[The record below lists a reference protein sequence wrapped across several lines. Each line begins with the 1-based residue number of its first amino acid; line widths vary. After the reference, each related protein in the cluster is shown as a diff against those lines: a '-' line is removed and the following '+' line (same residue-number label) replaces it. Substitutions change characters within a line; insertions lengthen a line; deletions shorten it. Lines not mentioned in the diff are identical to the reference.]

1 MVGGPQRMKTL
12 DTLIQDI
19 YLSLEGLST
28 GEALNISEEELDLTL
43 SRMKESILAWS
54 KPREVDNSFRLRM
67 SNIGR
72 PLRQLWYE
80 SQSSSDPHVVS
91 GSTQIKFLYGHILEE
106 IVLMLV
112 RMAGHKVTS
121 EQKEIDVDGIKGH
134 MDCKINGEVVDVKT
148 ASKFSFNK
156 FKDGSLVNND
166 PFGYLA
172 QLSGYE
178 TAEETNAGGFL
189 VINKESG
196 ELCLFRPDDL
206 EKPNVK
212 EKIAKVKA
220 AIAVDTPP
228 DRCYAP
234 IPEGKKGN
242 MKLPSGCAYCP
253 YKFECYSDAND
264 GEGLRAFKYSNG
276 PVYFTEVAV
285 EPRVEEILL

>member
-1 MVGGPQRMKTL
+1 MKTL

-19 YLSLEGLST
+19 YSSLEGLSS

-54 KPREVDNSFRLRM
+54 KPREVENSFRLRM

-80 SQSSSDPHVVS
+80 SKNTSDPHVVS

-112 RMAGHKVTS
+112 RMAGHEVTS
-121 EQKEIDVDGIKGH
+121 EQKEVKVSGITGH
-134 MDCKINGEVVDVKT
+134 MDCKIDGQVVDVKT

-178 TAEETNAGGFL
+178 TAEQTKEGGFL

-212 EKIAKVKA
+212 EKIEKVKA

-228 DRCYAP
+228 ERCYAP

-264 GEGLRAFKYSNG
+264 GDGLRAFRYSNG

>member
-1 MVGGPQRMKTL
+1 MKTL

-19 YLSLEGLST
+19 YSSLEGLSS
-28 GEALNISEEELDLTL
+28 GEELNISEEELDLTL

-54 KPREVDNSFRLRM
+54 KPREVDNVFRLRM

-80 SQSSSDPHVVS
+80 SQSSSEPHVVS

-112 RMAGHKVTS
+112 RMSGHKVTS

-134 MDCKINGEVVDVKT
+134 MDCKIDGEVVDVKT

-234 IPEGKKGN
+234 VPEGKKGN

>member
-1 MVGGPQRMKTL
+1 MKNL

-19 YLSLEGLST
+19 YSSLEGLSS

-43 SRMKESILAWS
+43 SRIKESIIAWS
-54 KPREVDNSFRLRM
+54 KPREVESSFRLRM

-80 SQSSSDPHVVS
+80 SKNTSDPHTVS

-112 RMAGHKVTS
+112 RMAGHEVTS
-121 EQKEIDVDGIKGH
+121 EQKEVNVSGITGH
-134 MDCKINGEVVDVKT
+134 MDCKIDGQVVDVKT

-178 TAEETNAGGFL
+178 TAEQTKEGGFL

-212 EKIAKVKA
+212 EKIKKVKA

-228 DRCYAP
+228 DRCYTL

-264 GEGLRAFKYSNG
+264 GDGLRAFRYSNG
-276 PVYFTEVAV
+276 PVYFTEVVV

>member
-1 MVGGPQRMKTL
+1 MKTL

-19 YLSLEGLST
+19 YSSLEGLSS

-54 KPREVDNSFRLRM
+54 KPREVENSFRLRM

-80 SQSSSDPHVVS
+80 SKNTSDPHVVS

-121 EQKEIDVDGIKGH
+121 EQKEVNVSGITGH
-134 MDCKINGEVVDVKT
+134 MDCKIDGQVVDVKT

-178 TAEETNAGGFL
+178 AAEQTKEGGFL

-212 EKIAKVKA
+212 EKIEKVKA

-264 GEGLRAFKYSNG
+264 GDGLRAFRYSNG

>member
-1 MVGGPQRMKTL
+1 MKTL

-19 YLSLEGLST
+19 YSSLEGLST

-54 KPREVDNSFRLRM
+54 KPREVENSFRLRM
-67 SNIGR
+67 SNIGK

-80 SQSSSDPHVVS
+80 SQKDSAPHVVS

-112 RMAGHKVTS
+112 RMSGHAVTS
-121 EQKEIDVDGIKGH
+121 EQKEIDVSGVKGH
-134 MDCKINGEVVDVKT
+134 MDCKIDGEVVDVKT
-148 ASKFSFNK
+148 ASRFSFNK

-178 TAEETNAGGFL
+178 TAEETNEGGFL

-212 EKIAKVKA
+212 QKIEKVKA

-228 DRCYAP
+228 KRCYAP
-234 IPEGKKGN
+234 IPEGQKGN

-276 PVYFTEVAV
+276 PTYFTKVV
-285 EPRVEEILL
+285 VTPRVEEILI

>member
-1 MVGGPQRMKTL
+1 MGRSQRMKTL

-19 YLSLEGLST
+19 YSNLEGLSS

-54 KPREVDNSFRLRM
+54 KPREVENSFRLRM

-80 SQSSSDPHVVS
+80 SKNTSDHHVVS

-112 RMAGHKVTS
+112 RMAGHEVTS
-121 EQKEIDVDGIKGH
+121 EQKEVNVSGITGH
-134 MDCKINGEVVDVKT
+134 MDCKIDGQVVDVKT

-178 TAEETNAGGFL
+178 TAEQTKEGGFL

-212 EKIAKVKA
+212 EKIKKVKA
-220 AIAVDTPP
+220 AIAIDTPP
-228 DRCYAP
+228 ERCYAP

-253 YKFECYSDAND
+253 YKFECYSDSND
-264 GEGLRAFKYSNG
+264 GDGLRAFKYSNG

>member
-1 MVGGPQRMKTL
+1 MKTL

-19 YLSLEGLST
+19 YSSLEGLSS

-54 KPREVDNSFRLRM
+54 KPREVENSFRLRM

-80 SQSSSDPHVVS
+80 SKNTSDPHVVS

-121 EQKEIDVDGIKGH
+121 EQKEVNVDGILGH
-134 MDCKINGEVVDVKT
+134 MDCKIDGQVVDVKT

-178 TAEETNAGGFL
+178 TAEQTKEGGFL

-212 EKIAKVKA
+212 EKIKKVKA
-220 AIAVDTPP
+220 AISVDTPP

-264 GEGLRAFKYSNG
+264 GDGLRAFRYSNG
-276 PVYFTEVAV
+276 PAYFTEVAV

>member
-1 MVGGPQRMKTL
+1 MKNL

-19 YLSLEGLST
+19 YSNLESLST

-54 KPREVDNSFRLRM
+54 KPREVENSFRLRM

-80 SQSSSDPHVVS
+80 SKNTSDPHVVS

-112 RMAGHKVTS
+112 RMAGHEVTS
-121 EQKEIDVDGIKGH
+121 EQKEVNVNGILGH
-134 MDCKINGEVVDVKT
+134 MDCKIDGQVVDVKT

-178 TAEETNAGGFL
+178 TAEETNEGGFL

-212 EKIAKVKA
+212 EKIEKVKA

-276 PVYFTEVAV
+276 PAYFTKVAV

>member
-1 MVGGPQRMKTL
+1 MKNL

-19 YLSLEGLST
+19 YSNLEGLST

-43 SRMKESILAWS
+43 ARMKESILAWS
-54 KPREVDNSFRLRM
+54 KPREVDSSFRLRM

-80 SQSSSDPHVVS
+80 SQGSSDPHVVS

-112 RMAGHKVTS
+112 RMAGHQVTS

-156 FKDGSLVNND
+156 FKDGSLANND

-178 TAEETNAGGFL
+178 TAESTNAGGFL

-212 EKIAKVKA
+212 EKIKKVKA

-264 GEGLRAFKYSNG
+264 GDGLRAFKYSNG
-276 PVYFTEVAV
+276 PAYFTKVAV

>member
-1 MVGGPQRMKTL
+1 MSNL

-19 YLSLEGLST
+19 YGRLEGLSA
-28 GEALNISEEELDLTL
+28 GEPLNIDETELDDTL
-43 SRMKESILAWS
+43 VRIKESILSWAT
-54 KPREVDNSFRLRM
+54 PRDPQAKFTLRM

-80 SQSSSDPHVVS
+80 SKTPSTARSIS
-91 GSTQIKFLYGHILEE
+91 GATQIKFLYGHLLEE

-112 RMAGHKVTS
+112 RMTGHEVTS
-121 EQKEIDVDGIKGH
+121 EQKEIDVSGIKGH

-148 ASKFSFNK
+148 ASKFAFNK
-156 FKDGSLVNND
+156 FRNGTLADND

-178 TAEETNAGGFL
+178 TAENTNEGGFL

-196 ELCLFRPDDL
+196 ELCLYRPDDL

-212 EKIAKVKA
+212 DKIKKVKA
-220 AIAVDTPP
+220 AISVDTPP
-228 DRCYAP
+228 SRCYAP

-253 YKFECYSDAND
+253 YKFECYSDSNN
-264 GEGLRAFKYSNG
+264 GEGLKAYAYSNG
-276 PVYFTEVAV
+276 PTYFTKVVAP
-285 EPRVEEILL
+285 PRVDEILL

>member
-1 MVGGPQRMKTL
+1 MKTL

-19 YLSLEGLST
+19 YSSLEGLSS

-54 KPREVDNSFRLRM
+54 KPREVENSFRLRM

-80 SQSSSDPHVVS
+80 SKNTSDPHVVS

-112 RMAGHKVTS
+112 RMAGHEVTS
-121 EQKEIDVDGIKGH
+121 EQKEVNVSGITGH
-134 MDCKINGEVVDVKT
+134 MDCKIDGQVVDVKT

-178 TAEETNAGGFL
+178 TAEQTKEGGFL

-212 EKIAKVKA
+212 EKIEKVKA

-264 GEGLRAFKYSNG
+264 GDGLRAFRYSNG

-285 EPRVEEILL
+285 EPRVEESLLSTERK

>member
-134 MDCKINGEVVDVKT
+134 MDCKIDGEVVDVKT

>member
-1 MVGGPQRMKTL
+1 MKTL

-19 YLSLEGLST
+19 YSSLEGLSS

-43 SRMKESILAWS
+43 LRMKESILAWS
-54 KPREVDNSFRLRM
+54 KPREVENSFRLRM

-80 SQSSSDPHVVS
+80 SKNTSDPHVVS

-112 RMAGHKVTS
+112 RMAGHEVTS
-121 EQKEIDVDGIKGH
+121 EQKEVNVDGILGH
-134 MDCKINGEVVDVKT
+134 MDCKIDGQVVDVKT

-178 TAEETNAGGFL
+178 TAEQTKEGGFL

-212 EKIAKVKA
+212 EKIEKVKA

-264 GEGLRAFKYSNG
+264 GDGLRAFRYSNG

>member
-1 MVGGPQRMKTL
+1 MKTL

-19 YLSLEGLST
+19 YSSLEGLSS

-43 SRMKESILAWS
+43 LRMKESILTWS

-80 SQSSSDPHVVS
+80 SKNASDPHVVS

-112 RMAGHKVTS
+112 RMAGHEVTS
-121 EQKEIDVDGIKGH
+121 EQKEVNVSGITGH
-134 MDCKINGEVVDVKT
+134 MDCKIDGQVVDVKT

-178 TAEETNAGGFL
+178 TAEQTKEGGFL

-212 EKIAKVKA
+212 EKIKKVKA
-220 AIAVDTPP
+220 AIAIDTPP

-234 IPEGKKGN
+234 ILEGKKGN

-253 YKFECYSDAND
+253 YKFECYSDANN

-276 PVYFTEVAV
+276 PVYFTKVVA

>member
-1 MVGGPQRMKTL
+1 MKTL

-19 YLSLEGLST
+19 YSSLEGLST

-189 VINKESG
+189 VINKDSG

>member
-1 MVGGPQRMKTL
+1 MGRSQRMKTL

-19 YLSLEGLST
+19 YSSLEGLSS

-54 KPREVDNSFRLRM
+54 KPREVENSFRLRM

-80 SQSSSDPHVVS
+80 SKNTSDPHVVS

-112 RMAGHKVTS
+112 RMSGHEVTS
-121 EQKEIDVDGIKGH
+121 EQKEVNVSGVTGH
-134 MDCKINGEVVDVKT
+134 MDCKIDGQVVDVKT

-178 TAEETNAGGFL
+178 TAEQTKEGGFL

-212 EKIAKVKA
+212 EKIKKVKA

-264 GEGLRAFKYSNG
+264 GDGLRSFRYSNG

>member
-1 MVGGPQRMKTL
+1 MGRSQRMKTL

-19 YLSLEGLST
+19 YSSLEGLSS

-54 KPREVDNSFRLRM
+54 KPREVENSFRLRM

-80 SQSSSDPHVVS
+80 SKNTSDHHVVS

-121 EQKEIDVDGIKGH
+121 EQKEVNVSGITGH
-134 MDCKINGEVVDVKT
+134 MDCKIDGQVVDVKT

-178 TAEETNAGGFL
+178 TAEQTKEGGFL

-212 EKIAKVKA
+212 EKIKKVKA
-220 AIAVDTPP
+220 AIAIDTPP
-228 DRCYAP
+228 ERCYAP

-253 YKFECYSDAND
+253 YKFECYSDSND
-264 GEGLRAFKYSNG
+264 GDGLRAFKYSNG

>member
-1 MVGGPQRMKTL
+1 MKTL

-19 YLSLEGLST
+19 YSSLEGLSS

-43 SRMKESILAWS
+43 SRMKESILTWS

-67 SNIGR
+67 SNIGK

-80 SQSSSDPHVVS
+80 SKNTSDPYVVS

-121 EQKEIDVDGIKGH
+121 EQKEVNVDGILGH
-134 MDCKINGEVVDVKT
+134 MDCKIDGQVVDVKT

-156 FKDGSLVNND
+156 FKDGLLVNND

-178 TAEETNAGGFL
+178 TAEETNEGGFL

-212 EKIAKVKA
+212 EKIKKVKA
-220 AIAVDTPP
+220 AITVDTPP
-228 DRCYAP
+228 KRCYAP

-276 PVYFTEVAV
+276 PAYFTKVVV

>member
-1 MVGGPQRMKTL
+1 MKTL

-19 YLSLEGLST
+19 YSSLEGLSS

-54 KPREVDNSFRLRM
+54 KPREVENSFRLRM

-80 SQSSSDPHVVS
+80 SKNTSDPHVVS

-112 RMAGHKVTS
+112 RMAGHEVTS
-121 EQKEIDVDGIKGH
+121 EQKEVNISGITGH
-134 MDCKINGEVVDVKT
+134 MDCKIDGQVVDVKT

-178 TAEETNAGGFL
+178 TAEQTKEGGFL

-212 EKIAKVKA
+212 EKIEKVKA

-264 GEGLRAFKYSNG
+264 GDGLRAFRYSNG

>member
-1 MVGGPQRMKTL
+1 MKTL

-19 YLSLEGLST
+19 YSSLEGLSS

-54 KPREVDNSFRLRM
+54 KPREVENSFRLRM

-80 SQSSSDPHVVS
+80 SKNTSDPHVVS

-121 EQKEIDVDGIKGH
+121 EQKEVNVDGILGH
-134 MDCKINGEVVDVKT
+134 MDCKIDGQVVDVKT

-178 TAEETNAGGFL
+178 TAEQTKEGGFL

-212 EKIAKVKA
+212 EKIKKVKA

-264 GEGLRAFKYSNG
+264 GDGLRAFRYSNG
-276 PVYFTEVAV
+276 PAYFTEVAV

>member
-1 MVGGPQRMKTL
+1 MKTL

-19 YLSLEGLST
+19 YSSLEGLST

-54 KPREVDNSFRLRM
+54 QPREVENGFRLRM

-80 SQSSSDPHVVS
+80 SKNNSDPHAVS
-91 GSTQIKFLYGHILEE
+91 GPTQIKFLYGHILEE

-112 RMAGHKVTS
+112 RMAGHEVTS
-121 EQKEIDVDGIKGH
+121 EQKEVNVSGITGH
-134 MDCKINGEVVDVKT
+134 MDCKIDGQVVDVKT

-178 TAEETNAGGFL
+178 TAEQTKEGGFL

-212 EKIAKVKA
+212 EKIKKVKA

-228 DRCYAP
+228 ERCYSP

-253 YKFECYSDAND
+253 YKFECYSDSND
-264 GEGLRAFKYSNG
+264 GEGLRAFRYSNG

>member
-1 MVGGPQRMKTL
+1 MKTL

-19 YLSLEGLST
+19 YSSLEGLSS

-80 SQSSSDPHVVS
+80 SQSSSNPHAVS
-91 GSTQIKFLYGHILEE
+91 GSTQIKFLYGHVLEE

-112 RMAGHKVTS
+112 RMAGHEVTS
-121 EQKEIDVDGIKGH
+121 EQKEVNVDGILGH
-134 MDCKINGEVVDVKT
+134 MDCKIDGQVVDVKT
-148 ASKFSFNK
+148 ASRFSFNK

-178 TAEETNAGGFL
+178 TAEETKNGGFL

-212 EKIAKVKA
+212 EKIKKVKA

-253 YKFECYSDAND
+253 YKFECYSDANE
-264 GEGLRAFKYSNG
+264 GEGLRAFRYSNG
-276 PVYFTEVAV
+276 PTYFTKVEV
-285 EPRVEEILL
+285 EPKVEEILL

>member
-1 MVGGPQRMKTL
+1 MKTL

-19 YLSLEGLST
+19 YSSLEGLSS

-54 KPREVDNSFRLRM
+54 KPREVENSFRLRM

-80 SQSSSDPHVVS
+80 SKNTSDPHVVS

-112 RMAGHKVTS
+112 RMAGHEVTS
-121 EQKEIDVDGIKGH
+121 EQKEVNVSGVTGH
-134 MDCKINGEVVDVKT
+134 MDCKIDGQVVDVKT

-178 TAEETNAGGFL
+178 TAEQTKEGGFL

-212 EKIAKVKA
+212 EKIEKVKA

-264 GEGLRAFKYSNG
+264 GDGLRAFRYSNG
-276 PVYFTEVAV
+276 PAYFTEVAV
-285 EPRVEEILL
+285 EPRVEEIIL

>member
-1 MVGGPQRMKTL
+1 MKTL

-19 YLSLEGLST
+19 YSSLEGLST

-220 AIAVDTPP
+220 AISVDTPP

>member
-1 MVGGPQRMKTL
+1 MKTL

-19 YLSLEGLST
+19 YSSLEGLSS

-54 KPREVDNSFRLRM
+54 KPREVENSFRLRM

-80 SQSSSDPHVVS
+80 SKNTSDPHVVS

-112 RMAGHKVTS
+112 RMAGHEVTS
-121 EQKEIDVDGIKGH
+121 EQKEVNVSGITGH
-134 MDCKINGEVVDVKT
+134 MDCKIDGEVVDVKT

-178 TAEETNAGGFL
+178 TAEQTKEGGFL

-212 EKIAKVKA
+212 EKIEKVKA

-264 GEGLRAFKYSNG
+264 GDGLRAFRYSNG

>member
-1 MVGGPQRMKTL
+1 MKTL

-19 YLSLEGLST
+19 YSSLEGLSS

-43 SRMKESILAWS
+43 LRMKESILTWS

-80 SQSSSDPHVVS
+80 SKNASDPHVVS

-121 EQKEIDVDGIKGH
+121 EQKEVNVDGILGH
-134 MDCKINGEVVDVKT
+134 MDCKIDGQVVDVKT

-178 TAEETNAGGFL
+178 TAEQTKEGGFL

-212 EKIAKVKA
+212 EKIKKVKA
-220 AIAVDTPP
+220 AITVDTPP
-228 DRCYAP
+228 KRCYAP
-234 IPEGKKGN
+234 MPEGKKGN

-276 PVYFTEVAV
+276 PTYFTKVVV

>member
-1 MVGGPQRMKTL
+1 MKTL

-19 YLSLEGLST
+19 YSSLEGLSS

-54 KPREVDNSFRLRM
+54 KPREVENSFRLRM

-80 SQSSSDPHVVS
+80 SKNTSDPHVVS

-121 EQKEIDVDGIKGH
+121 EQKEVNVDGILGH
-134 MDCKINGEVVDVKT
+134 MDCKIDGQVVDVKT

-178 TAEETNAGGFL
+178 TAEQTKEGGFL

-212 EKIAKVKA
+212 EKIEKVKA

-228 DRCYAP
+228 DRCYDP

-264 GEGLRAFKYSNG
+264 GDGLRAFRYSNG

>member
-1 MVGGPQRMKTL
+1 MKTL

-19 YLSLEGLST
+19 YSSLEGLSS

-80 SQSSSDPHVVS
+80 SQSSSNPHAVS
-91 GSTQIKFLYGHILEE
+91 GSTQIKFLYGHVLEE

-112 RMAGHKVTS
+112 RMAGHEVTS
-121 EQKEIDVDGIKGH
+121 EQKEVNVDGILGH
-134 MDCKINGEVVDVKT
+134 MDCKIDGQVVDVKT
-148 ASKFSFNK
+148 ASRFSFNK

-178 TAEETNAGGFL
+178 TAEETKNGGFL

-212 EKIAKVKA
+212 EKIKKVKA

-253 YKFECYSDAND
+253 YKFECYSDANE
-264 GEGLRAFKYSNG
+264 GEGLRAFRYSNG

>member
-1 MVGGPQRMKTL
+1 MKTL

-19 YLSLEGLST
+19 YSSLEGLSS

-54 KPREVDNSFRLRM
+54 KPREVENSFRLRM

-80 SQSSSDPHVVS
+80 SKNTSDPHVVS

-121 EQKEIDVDGIKGH
+121 EQKEVNVDGILGH
-134 MDCKINGEVVDVKT
+134 MDCKIDGQVVDVKT

-178 TAEETNAGGFL
+178 TAEQTKEGGFL

-212 EKIAKVKA
+212 EKIEKVKA

-234 IPEGKKGN
+234 MPEGKKGN

-264 GEGLRAFKYSNG
+264 GDGLRAFRYSNG
-276 PVYFTEVAV
+276 PAYFTEVAV

>member
-1 MVGGPQRMKTL
+1 MKTL

-19 YLSLEGLST
+19 YSSLEGLST
-28 GEALNISEEELDLTL
+28 GEALNISEEELNLTL

-54 KPREVDNSFRLRM
+54 QPREPEDSFRLRM

-80 SQSSSDPHVVS
+80 SRNDSDPRVIS

-112 RMAGHKVTS
+112 RMAGHEVTS
-121 EQKEIDVDGIKGH
+121 EQKEVNVSGITGH
-134 MDCKINGEVVDVKT
+134 MDCKIDGEVVDVKT

-178 TAEETNAGGFL
+178 TAEETKEGGFL

-212 EKIAKVKA
+212 EKIKKVKA

-228 DRCYAP
+228 ERCYAP

-253 YKFECYSDAND
+253 YKFECYSDANE
-264 GEGLRAFKYSNG
+264 GKGLRAFKYSNG
-276 PVYFTEVAV
+276 PVYFTEVEV
-285 EPRVEEILL
+285 EPRVEEMLL

>member
-1 MVGGPQRMKTL
+1 MKNL

-19 YLSLEGLST
+19 YSNLEGLST

-43 SRMKESILAWS
+43 ARMKESILAWS
-54 KPREVDNSFRLRM
+54 KPREVDSNFRLRM

-80 SQSSSDPHVVS
+80 SQSSSNPHAVS
-91 GSTQIKFLYGHILEE
+91 GSTQIKFLYGHVLEE

-112 RMAGHKVTS
+112 RMAGHEVTS
-121 EQKEIDVDGIKGH
+121 EQKEVNVDGILGH
-134 MDCKINGEVVDVKT
+134 MDCKIDGQVVDVKT
-148 ASKFSFNK
+148 ASRFSFNK

-178 TAEETNAGGFL
+178 TAEETKDGGFL

-212 EKIAKVKA
+212 EKIKKVKA
-220 AIAVDTPP
+220 AISVDTPP

-253 YKFECYSDAND
+253 YKFECYSDANE

-276 PVYFTEVAV
+276 PTYFTKIEV
-285 EPRVEEILL
+285 EPKVEEILL

>member
-1 MVGGPQRMKTL
+1 MKNL

-19 YLSLEGLST
+19 YSNLEGLST

-43 SRMKESILAWS
+43 ARMKESILAWS

-72 PLRQLWYE
+72 PLRQLWFE
-80 SQSSSDPHVVS
+80 SQSSSNPHAVS
-91 GSTQIKFLYGHILEE
+91 GSTQIKFLYGHVLEE

-112 RMAGHKVTS
+112 RMAGHEVTS
-121 EQKEIDVDGIKGH
+121 EQKEVNVDGILGH
-134 MDCKINGEVVDVKT
+134 MDCKIDGQVVDVKT
-148 ASKFSFNK
+148 ASRFSFNK

-178 TAEETNAGGFL
+178 TAEETKEGGFL

-212 EKIAKVKA
+212 EKIKKVKA

-253 YKFECYSDAND
+253 YKFECYSDANE
-264 GEGLRAFKYSNG
+264 GEGLRAFRYSNG
-276 PVYFTEVAV
+276 PTYFTKVEV
-285 EPRVEEILL
+285 EPKVEEILL

>member
-1 MVGGPQRMKTL
+1 MKTL

-19 YLSLEGLST
+19 YSSLEGLST

-54 KPREVDNSFRLRM
+54 QPREVENGFRLRM

-80 SQSSSDPHVVS
+80 SKNNSDPHAVS
-91 GSTQIKFLYGHILEE
+91 GPTQIKFLYGHILEE

-112 RMAGHKVTS
+112 RMAGHEVTS
-121 EQKEIDVDGIKGH
+121 EQKEVNVSGITGH
-134 MDCKINGEVVDVKT
+134 MDCKIDGQVVDVKT

-178 TAEETNAGGFL
+178 TAEQTKEGGFL

-212 EKIAKVKA
+212 EKIKKVKA

-228 DRCYAP
+228 KRCYFP

-253 YKFECYSDAND
+253 YKFECYSDSND
-264 GEGLRAFKYSNG
+264 GEGLRAFRYSNG

>member
-1 MVGGPQRMKTL
+1 MKTL

-19 YLSLEGLST
+19 YSSLEGLSS

-43 SRMKESILAWS
+43 SRMKESILTWS

-80 SQSSSDPHVVS
+80 SKNTSDPYVVS

-121 EQKEIDVDGIKGH
+121 EQKEVNVDGILGH
-134 MDCKINGEVVDVKT
+134 MDCKIDGQVVDVKT

-178 TAEETNAGGFL
+178 TAEETNEGGFL

-212 EKIAKVKA
+212 EKIKKVKA
-220 AIAVDTPP
+220 AITVDTPP
-228 DRCYAP
+228 KRCYAP

-276 PVYFTEVAV
+276 PAYFTKVVV

>member
-1 MVGGPQRMKTL
+1 
-12 DTLIQDI
+12 
-19 YLSLEGLST
+19 
-28 GEALNISEEELDLTL
+28 
-43 SRMKESILAWS
+43 
-54 KPREVDNSFRLRM
+54 
-67 SNIGR
+67 
-72 PLRQLWYE
+72 
-80 SQSSSDPHVVS
+80 
-91 GSTQIKFLYGHILEE
+91 
-106 IVLMLV
+106 
-112 RMAGHKVTS
+112 MAGHEVTS
-121 EQKEIDVDGIKGH
+121 EQKEVNVSGITGH
-134 MDCKINGEVVDVKT
+134 MDCKIDGQVVDVKT

-178 TAEETNAGGFL
+178 TAEQTKEGGFL

-212 EKIAKVKA
+212 EKIKKVKA

-228 DRCYAP
+228 ERCYAP

-264 GEGLRAFKYSNG
+264 GDGLRAFKYSNG

>member
-1 MVGGPQRMKTL
+1 MKTL

-19 YLSLEGLST
+19 YSSLEGLST

-80 SQSSSDPHVVS
+80 SQSSSEPHVVS

-134 MDCKINGEVVDVKT
+134 MDCKIDGEVVDVKT

-178 TAEETNAGGFL
+178 TAESTNAGGFL

>member
-1 MVGGPQRMKTL
+1 MKTL

-19 YLSLEGLST
+19 YSSLEGLSS

-54 KPREVDNSFRLRM
+54 KPREVENSFRLRM

-80 SQSSSDPHVVS
+80 SKNTSDPHVVS

-112 RMAGHKVTS
+112 RMAGHEVTS
-121 EQKEIDVDGIKGH
+121 EQKEVNVSGITGH
-134 MDCKINGEVVDVKT
+134 MDCTIDGQVVDVKT

-166 PFGYLA
+166 PFGYFA

-178 TAEETNAGGFL
+178 TAEQTKEGGFL

-212 EKIAKVKA
+212 EKIKKVKA

-264 GEGLRAFKYSNG
+264 GDGLRAFRYSNG

>member
-1 MVGGPQRMKTL
+1 MGRSQRMKTL

-19 YLSLEGLST
+19 YSSLEGLSS

-54 KPREVDNSFRLRM
+54 KPREVENSFRLRM

-80 SQSSSDPHVVS
+80 SKNTSDPHVVS

-112 RMAGHKVTS
+112 RMAGHEVTS
-121 EQKEIDVDGIKGH
+121 EQKEINVSGITGH
-134 MDCKINGEVVDVKT
+134 MDCKIDGQVVDVKT

-178 TAEETNAGGFL
+178 TAEETNEGGFL

-212 EKIAKVKA
+212 EKIKKVKA

-228 DRCYAP
+228 NRCYAP

-264 GEGLRAFKYSNG
+264 GDGLRAFRYSNG
-276 PVYFTEVAV
+276 PVYFTEVVV

>member
-1 MVGGPQRMKTL
+1 MKTL

-19 YLSLEGLST
+19 YSSLEGLST